1 MENDRPTDKNNEDD
15 SPMSEDDTVYV
26 SASDQPGQIT
36 INLEKDMKRKI
47 TIISEV
53 EKPKRPRRGSVDLR
67 RQAIVNNAI
76 RSAQSTASSRS
87 RSRSKSRS
95 RSRSRNRSRS
105 RGRSLTRTRSAS
117 GDKMK
122 KRSTSLQARSRSKSQ
137 GRVPPIPI
145 EKIEEK
151 KIDQTLLLRLPTHL
165 SNKSVFGGRSKV
177 APKSIQ
183 LPSPLF
189 ILTEQQVV
197 GASEKKTVQF
207 VTKILLTSHKLSI
220 DDRKKLYAEM
230 VEAEYVG
237 TSRSSSDL
245 SQSSD
250 DEPEEDFQLKMY
262 YSSKGIYIHS
272 VQNVH
277 KIQNGKSSKITEEK
291 SYSNICKT
299 KIVGDLG
306 KSVEGFLN
314 VTCSETVSVTNQN
327 YTRSEH
333 FKIGLK
339 DSNVLGNIAIN
350 SLNTTFDPTKTISF
364 NEVVKFD
371 NKNIGIDIHHDCIAK
386 MNKMWSHEVGSFG
399 EEKSEYREVN
409 FFFDE
414 GKTGKDQQKTAG
426 ATVSSVVQT
435 PKKSTE
441 NSSKSSDV
449 SSNQSVSSS
458 NSSASGSSI
467 SSKRAKF
474 RTKRLKTMKKKKS
487 DTSLK
492 KTTKSPDRESSRK
505 SIRPDEEPLRLSSIK
520 STDQRNSTVNESF
533 YHSFPAATSTPKSP
547 KSPLNSSTILQSN
560 IKSASK
566 TTPNKSPL
574 RHGSIPVKVQ
584 GEKHSDNEIDLDKSL
599 SSKKPTASKNLARIV
614 ESQKKK
620 EEEISSK
627 PPTSPGNSVYMY
639 STGNA
644 NNSTYMTAKD
654 LHDSRISSSS
664 SAPKSLISP
673 RGTLRVKETKVTRE
687 VRQEE
692 GKPDEV
698 NEKKEETVKEEK
710 VKLDRKSR
718 SISPATPKMKNTLN
732 QNMVTLSTGIHSLSF
747 FLLNSKF
754 SVKETHQTLDVI
766 PIKVSDDTSPSIN
779 SSFVSGQKA
788 FKEEVQL
795 DMMIDKKRLV
805 LNVNFMLLAE
815 KQPEVEIIGF
825 SFKGNKLWEKSSEW
839 NLSSANT
846 TSHVSFILLKRY
858 RLV

>member
-1 MENDRPTDKNNEDD
+1 MENDRSTDKINEDD
-15 SPMSEDDTVYV
+15 APMSEDDTVYV

-95 RSRSRNRSRS
+95 RSRSRNRIRS

-117 GDKMK
+117 GDKIK
-122 KRSTSLQARSRSKSQ
+122 KRSTSLQARSRSKSR
-137 GRVPPIPI
+137 GRIPPIPI
-145 EKIEEK
+145 EKKEEN
-151 KIDQTLLLRLPTHL
+151 KIDQTVLLRLPTHL
-165 SNKSVFGGRSKV
+165 SNKSVFGCRSKV
-177 APKSIQ
+177 APESIQ

-277 KIQNGKSSKITEEK
+277 KIRNGKSSKITESK

-314 VTCSETVSVTNQN
+314 VTCSETVSVINQN

-339 DSNVLGNIAIN
+339 DSSVFGNVPISALK
-350 SLNTTFDPTKTISF
+350 TTFDPTKTIAF
-364 NEVVKFD
+364 NEFVFFD
-371 NKNIGIDIHHDCIAK
+371 NKNIGIDIRHESTAT
-386 MNKMWSHEVGSFG
+386 MEKMWSHEVGSFG
-399 EEKSEYREVN
+399 EEQSEYREVN
-409 FFFDE
+409 FFFDD
-414 GKTGKDQQKTAG
+414 GKTGKDQKKTAG

-441 NSSKSSDV
+441 NSSTHTTTAHNTIRPDSPGTGESQFSD
-449 SSNQSVSSS
+449 
-458 NSSASGSSI
+458 A
-467 SSKRAKF
+467 
-474 RTKRLKTMKKKKS
+474 
-487 DTSLK
+487 SLK

-505 SIRPDEEPLRLSSIK
+505 FIRLDEEPLRLSSIK

-547 KSPLNSSTILQSN
+547 KSPLNSSSILQSN

-574 RHGSIPVKVQ
+574 LHGSIPIKVQ

-620 EEEISSK
+620 EEGISSK

-673 RGTLRVKETKVTRE
+673 RGILRVKETKVTRE

-710 VKLDRKSR
+710 VKLDKKSR
-718 SISPATPKMKNTLN
+718 SNSPATPKMKNTLN
-732 QNMVTLSTGIHSLSF
+732 QNMVTLST
-747 FLLNSKF
+747 
-754 SVKETHQTLDVI
+754 VKETHQTLDVI

-846 TSHVSFILLKRY
+846 TSHTKTIARQASNILEDGKEENK
-858 RLV
+858 

>member
-1 MENDRPTDKNNEDD
+1 MENDRSTDKNNEDD

-95 RSRSRNRSRS
+95 RSRSRNRIRS

-117 GDKMK
+117 GDKIK
-122 KRSTSLQARSRSKSQ
+122 KRSTSLQARSRSKSR
-137 GRVPPIPI
+137 GRIPPIPI
-145 EKIEEK
+145 EKKEEN
-151 KIDQTLLLRLPTHL
+151 KIDQTLSIRLPTHL

-177 APKSIQ
+177 APESIQ

-277 KIQNGKSSKITEEK
+277 KIRNGKSSKITEEK

-339 DSNVLGNIAIN
+339 DSSVFGNVPISALK
-350 SLNTTFDPTKTISF
+350 TTFDPTKTISF
-364 NEVVKFD
+364 NEFVFFD
-371 NKNIGIDIHHDCIAK
+371 NKNIGIDIRHESTAR
-386 MNKMWSHEVGSFG
+386 MEKMWNHEVGSFG
-399 EEKSEYREVN
+399 EEQSEYREVN
-409 FFFDE
+409 FFFDD
-414 GKTGKDQQKTAG
+414 GKTGKDQKKTAG

-474 RTKRLKTMKKKKS
+474 RTKRLKTMKKKS
-487 DTSLK
+487 DVSLK

-520 STDQRNSTVNESF
+520 STDQRNSTANESF

-574 RHGSIPVKVQ
+574 CHGSIPIKVQ

-620 EEEISSK
+620 EEGISSK

-664 SAPKSLISP
+664 SAPKSLVSP

-718 SISPATPKMKNTLN
+718 SISPATPKLKNTLN
-732 QNMVTLSTGIHSLSF
+732 QNMVTLST
-747 FLLNSKF
+747 
-754 SVKETHQTLDVI
+754 VKETHQTLDAI

-846 TSHVSFILLKRY
+846 TSHTKTIARQASNILEDGKTQEEKK
-858 RLV
+858 

>member
-117 GDKMK
+117 GDKIK
-122 KRSTSLQARSRSKSQ
+122 KRSTSLQSRSRSKSQ
-137 GRVPPIPI
+137 GRVSPIPI

-165 SNKSVFGGRSKV
+165 SNKSVFGCRSKV

-277 KIQNGKSSKITEEK
+277 KIRNGKSSKITEEK

-414 GKTGKDQQKTAG
+414 GKTGKDQQKTAR
-426 ATVSSVVQT
+426 ATGSSVVQT
-435 PKKSTE
+435 SKKSTE

-449 SSNQSVSSS
+449 SSNQSVSLS

-467 SSKRAKF
+467 SSKRAEF
-474 RTKRLKTMKKKKS
+474 RTKRQKT
-487 DTSLK
+487 
-492 KTTKSPDRESSRK
+492 
-505 SIRPDEEPLRLSSIK
+505 LSSIK
-520 STDQRNSTVNESF
+520 STDQRNSTANESF

-599 SSKKPTASKNLARIV
+599 SSKKPIASKNLARIV

-620 EEEISSK
+620 EEELTSK

-673 RGTLRVKETKVTRE
+673 RGILRVKETKVTRE

-718 SISPATPKMKNTLN
+718 SISPATPTLKNTLN
-732 QNMVTLSTGIHSLSF
+732 QNMVTLST
-747 FLLNSKF
+747 
-754 SVKETHQTLDVI
+754 VKETHQTLDVI

-846 TSHVSFILLKRY
+846 TSHTKTIARQASNILEDGKTQEEKK
-858 RLV
+858 